1 MPQGTASLEPAENC
15 GGLYFLFVFHIEM
28 LTRSNVQALSLAT
41 FLTGGE
47 GADVFMHS
55 SKDPSTE
62 SPSLWANVA
71 QESIRVGYEEEGSG
85 KHTCLDFWSGIQKR
99 LSISDSGLGF
109 SDSK

>member
-1 MPQGTASLEPAENC
+1 MCRPSHL
-15 GGLYFLFVFHIEM
+15 LLF
-28 LTRSNVQALSLAT
+28 SLAGKGQMY
-41 FLTGGE
+41 LCIP
-47 GADVFMHS
+47 VRS
-55 SKDPSTE
+55 PSLWDPGTE

-85 KHTCLDFWSGIQKR
+85 KHTCLDFWSGIQKH